1 MDFFAGNLIAG
12 KPLEEWAKEYWQW
25 VVTTPE
31 TIPKDPQTNLDQC
44 IIGSDP
50 VGMMTFLI
58 NPYQITYNSKCT
70 IPSDR
75 YVLVPLLTSEC
86 DPTVPDPRG
95 QSDNIQDVWACA
107 KDANEIFKLWKVV
120 LDDQILFE
128 NSGNSV
134 VNQNL
139 TEQILVRNSSIF
151 TLNIPENNRFGV
163 PAGPYPAVVDGY
175 YLVLNPLP
183 VGEHILEYSIVHE
196 IPVPG
201 VGIPQQIPGKA
212 TYSLTVV

>member
-1 MDFFAGNLIAG
+1 M
-12 KPLEEWAKEYWQW
+12 
-25 VVTTPE
+25 
-31 TIPKDPQTNLDQC
+31 
-44 IIGSDP
+44 
-50 VGMMTFLI
+50 
-58 NPYQITYNSKCT
+58 
-70 IPSDR
+70 
-75 YVLVPLLTSEC
+75 
-86 DPTVPDPRG
+86 
-95 QSDNIQDVWACA
+95 WACA

-128 NSGNSV
+128 NSGNSI

-151 TLNIPENNRFGV
+151 TLDIPENNRFGV
-163 PAGPYPAVVDGY
+163 PGGAYPAVADGY

-183 VGEHILEYSIVHE
+183 IGEHILEYSIVHE